1 MVGSGQWCWGE
12 WVTVRLVMV
21 YNIPMQGIFPVA
33 CGPKVFE
40 VAKHDMG
47 RPAAGPIPSLVG

>member
-1 MVGSGQWCWGE
+1 
-12 WVTVRLVMV
+12 MV